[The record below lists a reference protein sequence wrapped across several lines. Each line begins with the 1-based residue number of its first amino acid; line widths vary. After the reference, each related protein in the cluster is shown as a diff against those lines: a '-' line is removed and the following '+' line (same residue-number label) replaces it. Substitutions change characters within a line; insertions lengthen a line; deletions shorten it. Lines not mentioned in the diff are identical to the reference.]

1 MKKALLTSSL
11 ALTLGVTGL
20 SGVNGSHE
28 AQASETTQT
37 AKVDFNELANSARNN
52 SETLNERPV
61 HAGAY
66 NYSFNKDGYS
76 YNFES
81 DGVYWTW
88 EYKYT
93 GAADTIVNKTSTQ
106 PQAVKQFDSVKEQTP
121 IHKTT
126 YQAPAKQFKQ
136 VSYQAPVQQKAPVQ
150 QSAYKAPVS
159 QTSTS
164 NVSVNAHLQLI
175 AQRESGGNIR
185 AINTTSGAAGK
196 YQFLQSTWDTVA
208 PASWKGKSPASAPES
223 VQDAAA
229 VKLYNEYGAQH
240 WVTA

>member
-37 AKVDFNELANSARNN
+37 AKVDFNELANLARNN

-88 EYKYT
+88 EYIYT
-93 GAADTIVNKTSTQ
+93 GAANTIVNKTSTQ
-106 PQAVKQFDSVKEQTP
+106 PQAVQQFDNVKEHSP
-121 IHKTT
+121 IQRTA
-126 YQAPAKQFKQ
+126 YQAPAKQFKHVTQ
-136 VSYQAPVQQKAPVQ
+136 QAPVQQ
-150 QSAYKAPVS
+150 STYKAPVS

-185 AINTTSGAAGK
+185 AINPTSGAAGK

>member
-1 MKKALLTSSL
+1 MKKALLTSTL
-11 ALTLGVTGL
+11 ALALGVTGL

-28 AQASETTQT
+28 AQASEMTH
-37 AKVDFNELANSARNN
+37 AVKVDFNELANLAINN
-52 SETLNERPV
+52 SESLNERPV

-76 YNFES
+76 YHFES
-81 DGVYWTW
+81 DGVHWKW

-93 GAADTIVNKTSTQ
+93 GAADTIVNSTNAQ
-106 PQAVKQFDSVKEQTP
+106 KQTIQQTDNAERHTP
-121 IHKTT
+121 IQRAA

-136 VSYQAPVQQKAPVQ
+136 VTYQAPVQQKAPVQ
-150 QSAYKAPVS
+150 QSTYKAPVS

-164 NVSVNAHLQLI
+164 NVNVNAHLQLI

-185 AINTTSGAAGK
+185 AINPTSGAAGK
-196 YQFLQSTWDTVA
+196 YQFLQGTWDTVA
-208 PASWKGKSPASAPES
+208 PAEWKGKSPASAPES

>member
-11 ALTLGVTGL
+11 ALALGVTGL
-20 SGVNGSHE
+20 SGVNGSNE
-28 AQASETTQT
+28 AQASETTQ
-37 AKVDFNELANSARNN
+37 AVKVDFNELANLARNN

-81 DGVYWTW
+81 DGIYWTW

-93 GAADTIVNKTSTQ
+93 GAADTVVNHTFIQPKTVQ
-106 PQAVKQFDSVKEQTP
+106 QFDNVKEHTP
-121 IHKTT
+121 IQHTA

-136 VSYQAPVQQKAPVQ
+136 TTYQAPVQQKAPVQ
-150 QSAYKAPVS
+150 QSTYKAPVS

-185 AINTTSGAAGK
+185 AINPTSGAAGK

-208 PASWKGKSPASAPES
+208 PAEWKGKSPASAPES

-229 VKLYNEYGAQH
+229 VKLYNEYGAQN

>member
-11 ALTLGVTGL
+11 ALALGVTGL
-20 SGVNGSHE
+20 SGVNGSNE
-28 AQASETTQT
+28 AQASETTQ
-37 AKVDFNELANSARNN
+37 AVKVDFNELANLARNN

-88 EYKYT
+88 EYNYT
-93 GAADTIVNKTSTQ
+93 GAADTVVNHTSAQ
-106 PQAVKQFDSVKEQTP
+106 PKAVQQFDNVKDHSP
-121 IHKTT
+121 IQRTA

-136 VSYQAPVQQKAPVQ
+136 TTYQAPVQQKAPVQ
-150 QSAYKAPVS
+150 QSTYKAPVS

-185 AINTTSGAAGK
+185 AINPTSGAAGK

-208 PASWKGKSPASAPES
+208 PAEWKGKSPASAPES

-229 VKLYNEYGAQH
+229 VKLYNEHGAQN

>member
-11 ALTLGVTGL
+11 ALTLGVTGV

-37 AKVDFNELANSARNN
+37 AKVDFNELANLARNN

-81 DGVYWTW
+81 NGVYWTW

-106 PQAVKQFDSVKEQTP
+106 PQAVKQFDNVKEHSP
-121 IHKTT
+121 IQRTA
-126 YQAPAKQFKQ
+126 YQAPAKQFKH
-136 VSYQAPVQQKAPVQ
+136 VTHQAPVQQ
-150 QSAYKAPVS
+150 STYKAPVS

-185 AINTTSGAAGK
+185 AINPTSGAAGK